1 MEKIKFNDGT
11 SIKLHQISSTDT
23 QLTFSV
29 LDDDKAGLEAILKD
43 EEKTSIIQLVLVNE
57 ESLDEKVVKAYSG
70 YTGLS
75 QMKTEYGVITNTDYE
90 TPDSSTTSG
99 FAEEKHDITTSILN
113 KPTLIES
120 EIAKLK
126 ESQAIQDG
134 AIDDLGE
141 AVSEIAG

>member
-11 SIKLHQISSTDT
+11 SIKLHEISSTDT

-57 ESLDEKVVKAYSG
+57 ESLDEKVVKAYAG
-70 YTGLS
+70 YTGLL
-75 QMKTEYGVITNTDYE
+75 QMKTDYDVITNTDYE
-90 TPDSSTTSG
+90 TPDSSTASG
-99 FAEEKHDITTSILN
+99 FEEEKHDITTSILN
-113 KPTLIES
+113 KPTVIES

-134 AIDDLGE
+134 AIGDLGE